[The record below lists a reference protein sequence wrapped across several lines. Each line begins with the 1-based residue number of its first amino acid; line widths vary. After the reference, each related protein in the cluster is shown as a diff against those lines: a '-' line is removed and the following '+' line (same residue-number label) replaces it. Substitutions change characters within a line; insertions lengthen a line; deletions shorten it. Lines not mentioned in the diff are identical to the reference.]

1 MISYKETHKGGEVDR
16 ILFIICSGLS
26 CFVVTAIM
34 FQFMNSRY
42 KRSIQKKFVYTLVG
56 AAGTLCITCI
66 NLLNLSLLNLL
77 AWFILFG
84 VSSCFLYYE
93 DTDKPLRRILESE
106 ALMFCMT
113 ICEAL
118 GVFLLQW
125 ILQIAGVKNIDI
137 IMSQCLNAIF
147 SAITII
153 FFYFMVI
160 SRLMKKGNIPYS
172 KTQYMIYSIMLVYS
186 FINLLVIIETFAQGR
201 IDYLCVINMGCIVL
215 ADLYLLC
222 FVKMSDE
229 KNYYESQVKA
239 LEQQANMQYEYYLT
253 QGRKYETTVQ
263 ILHDVKKHIKAIQ
276 NLYTADQENIAGEY
290 ANEIGEMLKPLIP
303 VEYTDNPILNILL
316 TDKELLIKEKGI
328 SLEIKIDNVSLVF
341 IKPIDAT
348 TIFGNLLDNA
358 IEASEK
364 VREDKNIYIKI
375 SSYHQMAVIKIEN
388 SCNEVTWKNG
398 LPVSNKGKGRGIGL
412 LNVQKSIEKYDGNL
426 KLKEENQKFV
436 VELFLNS

>member
-1 MISYKETHKGGEVDR
+1 
-16 ILFIICSGLS
+16 
-26 CFVVTAIM
+26 
-34 FQFMNSRY
+34 
-42 KRSIQKKFVYTLVG
+42 
-56 AAGTLCITCI
+56 
-66 NLLNLSLLNLL
+66 
-77 AWFILFG
+77 
-84 VSSCFLYYE
+84 
-93 DTDKPLRRILESE
+93 
-106 ALMFCMT
+106 MFCMT

-239 LEQQANMQYEYYLT
+239 LEQQANMQYEYYLA

>member
-1 MISYKETHKGGEVDR
+1 MDR
-16 ILFIICSGLS
+16 ILFIICSGIS

-34 FQFMNSRY
+34 FQFMDNRY
-42 KRSIQKKFVYTLVG
+42 KRSIQKNFVYIFVE
-56 AAGTLCITCI
+56 AASTLCITCI
-66 NLLNLSLLNLL
+66 NLLNISLLNLL

-125 ILQIAGVKNIDI
+125 VLQIASVKNIDI
-137 IMSQCLNAIF
+137 MMSQCLNAVF

-153 FFYFMVI
+153 FFYYMVI
-160 SRLMKKGNIPYS
+160 SRLMKRGNTPYS
-172 KTQYMIYSIMLVYS
+172 KTQYMIYGIMLVYS
-186 FINLLVIIETFAQGR
+186 FINLLVIIETFAQGQ
-201 IDYLCVINMGCIVL
+201 INYLCVINMGCIVL

-229 KNYYESQVKA
+229 RNYYENQVKM
-239 LEQQANMQYEYYLT
+239 LEQQANMQYEYYLA
-253 QGRKYETTVQ
+253 QSRKYESTVQ
-263 ILHDVKKHIKAIQ
+263 ILHDVKKHIKAIK
-276 NLYTADQENIAGEY
+276 NLYTADQENIAGKY
-290 ANEIGEMLKPLIP
+290 ANEIGEMLEPLIP
-303 VEYTDNPILNILL
+303 VNYTDNPILNILL
-316 TDKELLIKEKGI
+316 TDKELLMKEKGI
-328 SLEIKIDNVSLVF
+328 SLEIKIDNVSLAF

-358 IEASEK
+358 IEAAEK
-364 VREDKNIYIKI
+364 AWRDKSIYIKI
-375 SSYHQMAVIKIEN
+375 GSYHQMTVAKIEN

-426 KLKEENQKFV
+426 KMKEENQKFV